1 MSATTGN
8 EPFREIEVQIA
19 SRERR
24 TLAITAIISAGII
37 LGAIALLAVT
47 YWTLSDLN
55 AQLSAAQQRLEMV
68 RTDLEGS
75 QAKLAQVD
83 AARKESEAS
92 YGQVKAALAAAETQ
106 LAQQR
111 QEAERLRAKQRQEA
125 ERLRAQLADS
135 NSKLEALTAQIRE
148 SADLTRYLHPID
160 FADAKNLYNTAPQLG
175 DLLARILSLK
185 DRNLPF
191 NFANRPDVGFT
202 SPGFAGYV
210 LQELRRLPAGAPDA
224 ALRTLPSAT
233 EPQLGDVILYETG
246 FALFYLKD
254 HNGAPFVI
262 GMTPKGVAALDP
274 DFRVRR
280 TGVLRTDLGRR

>member
-106 LAQQR
+106 LAQ
-111 QEAERLRAKQRQEA
+111 QRQEA